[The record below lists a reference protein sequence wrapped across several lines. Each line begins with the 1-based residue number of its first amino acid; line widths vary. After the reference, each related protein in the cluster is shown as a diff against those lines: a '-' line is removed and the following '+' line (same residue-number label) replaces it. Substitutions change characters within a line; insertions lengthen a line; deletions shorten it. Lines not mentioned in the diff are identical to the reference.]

1 LYTLSENGSIQV
13 FDLGND
19 GNEMRKV
26 ASLSHAQIQDRAS
39 NECRTVDRAFFT
51 DIVSINAIPSTR
63 SQYLHLVATTRKGVR
78 LYFTCLPPTPISALI
93 STPYGVSPPSLPET
107 ADIRPTDLRLRH
119 VRIPPG
125 YNAGGIGNPYF
136 TVYDTLFSHEVSV
149 MVAECGVDAA
159 STVTCFS
166 SSNLS
171 AQDYLMENLTKFS
184 FTTTVLAV
192 ERTLS
197 NAVSGI
203 FLPVEGS
210 VDVRPPYII
219 SQHRDP
225 PERIVILN
233 EKGIS
238 IVEQRSPVDIL
249 REILHQ
255 FGADSPQA
263 NYFLQLHGAINTC
276 VMALIILCADN
287 AADLAI
293 KDAALR
299 IFSSLGSQRKMPMN
313 GISAMGMRSPAG
325 RLSSPDWPQA

>member
-1 LYTLSENGSIQV
+1 MYTLSENGSIQV